1 MDTLTLGYIFS
12 NLEKTKL
19 ALRNQVRFNRSMGL
33 LAIGFIAV
41 TVIQNKRLARLDSE
55 VKELKKAQN
64 EMKERIH

>member
-1 MDTLTLGYIFS
+1 MDTLTLSYIFS

-19 ALRNQVRFNRSMGL
+19 ALQNQVRFNRSMGL
-33 LAIGFIAV
+33 LAIGFVAV